1 MNKKWKNVTRF
12 PQPGSSLISNSRNM
26 ALLQHP
32 INNNNNIKAP
42 IFDFH
47 FVMTMCELFDIF
59 LNSMIQQVLFEDEKV
74 IKTRQNQ
81 GPILELSKL
90 LNVHLEIFFYLK
102 CGILLTKNA
111 Y

>member
-26 ALLQHP
+26 TDVVHP

-47 FVMTMCELFDIF
+47 FVITMCELFDIL
-59 LNSMIQQVLFEDEKV
+59 LNSMIQQVLFEDEKD
-74 IKTRQNQ
+74 IKTQ
-81 GPILELSKL
+81 LKTSKSKVQSL
-90 LNVHLEIFFYLK
+90 IYQS
-102 CGILLTKNA
+102 